1 MSVHPVPTLD
11 ELSRDPGR
19 AAELPRHLA
28 TELTLKALGVVA
40 ALASVGGSEPQT
52 WVQSRPAEP
61 GEQYLDHAAVAE
73 LLGVS
78 KSWVEHNLEELPPR
92 RRFGNRQRWL
102 RSEIV
107 TWMRTRPKARAA

>member
-1 MSVHPVPTLD
+1 MGLASVPTLD
-11 ELSRDPGR
+11 ELAHEPGR
-19 AAELPRHLA
+19 AAGLPRPVA

-40 ALASVGGSEPQT
+40 ALAAIGHAAA
-52 WVQSRPAEP
+52 PAAPVPPREE
-61 GEQYLDHAAVAE
+61 EQYLDHAGVAA

-102 RSEIV
+102 RSEMV

>member
-11 ELSRDPGR
+11 ELSREPGR

-40 ALASVGGSEPQT
+40 ALASVGGSEPQA
-52 WVQSRPAEP
+52 WVQSRSAEP
-61 GEQYLDHAAVAE
+61 EEQYLDHAAVAE